1 MKIFR
6 VILFILTSLLMSCQT
21 MAPILTTYE
30 TYPIYRGTDLG
41 LTWSPKKSVFKLWS
55 PPAEEARILVYA
67 DGQGGSAL
75 KIHSLKKGKNGVWS
89 ATFNEN
95 MEGLFYAFQVK
106 IKGEWLA
113 EVPDPYAKAV
123 GINGRRAMVVDPS
136 KTDPSGW
143 ENDRRPPL
151 KDYTDIVIYELH
163 VRDLS
168 SDANS
173 GIRNKGKFL
182 GLTETGTRS
191 REGDATGLD
200 HLVDLGIT
208 HVHLLPSYDYLS
220 IDESKPYDSN
230 VYNWGYDPQNYNVP
244 EGSYATNAENGAV
257 RIREFKQMVK
267 TLHEKGIRVILDV
280 VYNHTGVTEASNF
293 NQLVPGYYYRQ
304 NEKGGFSDASACG
317 NETASERPMM
327 RKFIVESVKYWA
339 NEYHLDGF
347 RFDLMGIHDME
358 TMNEVSRE
366 LRKIDPSIFVYGEGW
381 TAGASPLPD
390 ERKAI
395 KKNTL
400 LMDHVAAFSDDMR
413 DGIKGHVFHPEQK
426 GFVSSLAGLEESVK
440 FGIVASTLH
449 PQVDYQKVNYSKAP
463 WAKEPQQ
470 TITYVSC
477 HDNHTLWDRLA
488 VSAPEASEANRIRMH
503 KLAGAMVLT
512 SQGVSFL
519 HAGVELLRSKNGEEN
534 SYKSPDEINR
544 IDWSRKNR
552 YKEVYAYFKGLIALR
567 KQHPAFRM
575 TSSEMIRQHLRF
587 LEMNESNLIAYTIS
601 GNANGDSW
609 QNILVVFNG
618 NPGDK
623 KFQIPGGKW
632 TVVVNG
638 EKVSETGLDSVSG
651 GSMSI
656 PPYTAMVLYSNNLPK
671 E

>member
-1 MKIFR
+1 MKILRAFSL
-6 VILFILTSLLMSCQT
+6 IIMSLLMSCKT
-21 MAPILTTYE
+21 MAPITGSYD
-30 TYPIYRGTDLG
+30 TYPVYNGIDLG
-41 LTWSPKKSVFKLWS
+41 LTWSPEKSVFKLWS
-55 PPAEEARILVYA
+55 PPAEEARMLLYA
-67 DGQGGSAL
+67 EGQGGSPL
-75 KIHSLKKGKNGVWS
+75 KMQPLKKGKKGVWS
-89 ATFNEN
+89 ATVKEN
-95 MEGLFYAFQVK
+95 IEGQFYAFQVK
-106 IKGEWLA
+106 IKGQWLA

-123 GINGRRAMVVDPS
+123 GVNGKRGMVVDPA
-136 KTDPSGW
+136 KTNPSGW
-143 ENDRRPPL
+143 ENDRRPAL
-151 KDYTDIVIYELH
+151 KNYTDIVLYELH

-182 GLTETGTRS
+182 GLTEIGTRS
-191 REGDATGLD
+191 KEGEATGLD
-200 HLVDLGIT
+200 HIVDLGVT

-220 IDESKPYDSN
+220 IDESKPYDPR

-267 TLHEKGIRVILDV
+267 ALHDKGIRVILDV

-317 NETASERPMM
+317 NETASERAMM

-339 NEYHLDGF
+339 TEYHLDGF

-366 LRKIDPSIFVYGEGW
+366 LRKIDPTIFVYGEGW

-395 KKNTL
+395 KKNTY
-400 LMDHVAAFSDDMR
+400 LMENVAAFSDDMR

-426 GFVSSLAGLEESVK
+426 GFVSGLAGLEESVK
-440 FGIVASTLH
+440 FGIVASTQH
-449 PQVDYQKVNYSKAP
+449 PQVNYEKVNYSKAP

-470 TITYVSC
+470 TITYASC

-488 VSAPEASEANRIRMH
+488 ISASEASEAQRIRMH

-512 SQGVSFL
+512 SQGVAFL
-519 HAGVELLRSKNGEEN
+519 HAGVELLRTKKGEEN
-534 SYKSPDEINR
+534 SYKSPDDINLL
-544 IDWSRKNR
+544 DWSRKS
-552 YKEVYAYFKGLIALR
+552 KHKDVYVYFKGLIALR
-567 KQHPAFRM
+567 KNHPAFRM
-575 TSSEMIRQHLRF
+575 TSADMIRQHLKF
-587 LEMNESNLIAYTIS
+587 LELSESNLVAYTIS
-601 GNANGDSW
+601 GNANDDSW
-609 QNILVVFNG
+609 KEILVVFNG

-623 KFQIPGGKW
+623 KFQIPSGKW

-638 EKVSETGLDSVSG
+638 NQINEQGLDSIG
-651 GSMSI
+651 NGSMSI
-656 PPYTAMVLYSNNLPK
+656 PPYTAMVLYQQ
-671 E
+671 